1 MRPTFSGSSSLL
13 PGTDGEA
20 WFRPR
25 SARICQARRNPFHFL
40 AARPARSPSQFCKA
54 QWRTSPSNQRCLAR
68 QQAVLM
74 EHLIPF
80 A

>member
-1 MRPTFSGSSSLL
+1 MRPTVSGSSSLL

-20 WFRPR
+20 WFRPG

-40 AARPARSPSQFCKA
+40 AARPARSPSHFCKA
-54 QWRTSPSNQRCLAR
+54 QWRMSPSNQWCLAR